1 MMLRLSNIVE
11 TAIAPALSL
20 LPKHLTSDGAVVLL
34 LAIGL
39 QESRFEYRRQLGNG
53 PARGLW
59 QFEQGTTASRGGV
72 TGVYLHRATHEMLR
86 LLCHDR
92 DCNFDPR
99 AIWHRLEDDDVL
111 AAGVA
116 RLLLWTDPKP
126 LPALGDADGA
136 WDYYER
142 TWRPG
147 RPKRRTWR
155 SFYGA
160 AMQEMQPS

>member
-11 TAIAPALSL
+11 TAVRPALAL
-20 LPKHLTSDGAVVLL
+20 LPKHLTSDRAVVML

-53 PARGLW
+53 PARGLY
-59 QFEQGTTASRGGV
+59 QFELGGGV
-72 TGVYLHRATHEMLR
+72 TGVYKHRATHELLR

-99 AIWHRLEDDDVL
+99 AIWSALEDDDVL
-111 AAGVA
+111 ASGLA

-126 LPALGDADGA
+126 LPALGESDAA

-142 TWRPG
+142 NWRPG
-147 RPKRRTWR
+147 KPKRRTWR
-155 SFYGA
+155 GFYEA
-160 AMQEMQPS
+160 AMQEVQP

>member
-1 MMLRLSNIVE
+1 M
-11 TAIAPALSL
+11 
-20 LPKHLTSDGAVVLL
+20 L

-53 PARGLW
+53 PARGLF
-59 QFEQGTTASRGGV
+59 QFELGGGV
-72 TGVYLHRATHEMLR
+72 TGVYKHRATHELLR

-99 AIWHRLEDDDVL
+99 AIWSALEDDDVL
-111 AAGVA
+111 ASGLA

-126 LPALGDADGA
+126 LPALGESDAA

-142 TWRPG
+142 NWRPG
-147 RPKRRTWR
+147 KPKRRTWR
-155 SFYGA
+155 SFYEA
-160 AMQEMQPS
+160 AMQEVQP